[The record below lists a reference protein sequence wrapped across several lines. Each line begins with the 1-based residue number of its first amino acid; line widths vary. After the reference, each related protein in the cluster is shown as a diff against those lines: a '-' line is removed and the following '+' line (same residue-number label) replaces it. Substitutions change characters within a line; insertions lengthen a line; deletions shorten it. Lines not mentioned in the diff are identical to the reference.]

1 VADAKVPCGMRVG
14 REPPRSGGF
23 LLLRYTLIAAT
34 AYLILVEGEFAMPP
48 FGVMLVIAAALASN
62 VAIALLPVRLTSSTW
77 FNAAVIVTDTGWI
90 SLALLTSGRFSAEF
104 FYLYFFVLLLAGMG
118 ENLVLIAAGAVVVCG
133 AYLYVLSSSGEL
145 SFWRSPSLI
154 RLPFIFT
161 AAAFYGYLVDRT
173 RREQRLAVAARTA
186 AQAKSSF
193 LATVSHEI
201 RTPINGVIGWTS
213 LLLDTP
219 LSPEQREYAE
229 GVRRSG
235 EALVSII
242 GDVLDFSKMEAGRVE
257 LEVLPLDVRR
267 LAEDVMALIAEQAD
281 RKGLELACQLD
292 PALPE
297 TLRGDPARLRQV
309 LLNLVGNAVKF
320 TAQGEVVLRIR
331 VAAEAGKSILLRF
344 EVIDTGIG
352 ITAEQRDRL
361 FEPFSQGDSATARK
375 YGGTGLGLAIAKQLV
390 TLMDGDIGVESEPG
404 NGSTFWFTARFARLA
419 PGARCRGAALHPL
432 RVLVVDD
439 NATARAV
446 LDEQLLGWG
455 MRSTGVPDG
464 PTALACLQE
473 AVEESD
479 PYAVVI
485 IDAQMPGMNGFELA
499 HAMEALPVLSATPVV
514 LLTTVTQR
522 EQAEARRPASAVA
535 TLTKPVREAPLRE
548 CLASVAEAG
557 AVNAEWSARR
567 SRRAAG
573 S

>member
-1 VADAKVPCGMRVG
+1 MGEGKVPCVMRTG
-14 REPPRSGGF
+14 KALPRGGGF

-34 AYLILVEGEFAMPP
+34 AYLILVEGEFSMPP

-62 VAIALLPVRLTSSTW
+62 VAIALLPVRLTGSTW

-90 SLALLTSGRFSAEF
+90 SLALLSSGRFSAEF

-118 ENLVLIAAGAVVVCG
+118 ENLVLIAVGAVVVCG
-133 AYLYVLSSSGEL
+133 AYLYVLSYSGGL

-173 RREQRLAVAARTA
+173 RREERLAVEARTA

-213 LLLDTP
+213 LLLDTS

-242 GDVLDFSKMEAGRVE
+242 GDILDFSKMEAGRVE

-267 LAEDVMALIAEQAD
+267 LVEDVMALIAEQAH
-281 RKGLELACQLD
+281 RKGLELACHVD
-292 PALPE
+292 PLVPE
-297 TLRGDPARLRQV
+297 SLRGDPGRLRQV
-309 LLNLVGNAVKF
+309 LLNLIGNAVKF
-320 TAQGEVVLRIR
+320 TADGEVVLRVG
-331 VAAEAGKSILLRF
+331 VAGEAGKTVLLRF
-344 EVIDTGIG
+344 EVTDTGIG
-352 ITAEQRDRL
+352 INAEQRERL
-361 FEPFSQGDSATARK
+361 FQPFSQGDSATGRK

-390 TLMDGDIGVESEPG
+390 ALMDGDIGVESEPG
-404 NGSTFWFTARFARLA
+404 NGSTFWFTARFVRGV
-419 PGARCRGAALHPL
+419 PGVKRPGAALPPL

-439 NATARAV
+439 NAASRAA
-446 LDEQLLGWG
+446 LDEWLLGWG
-455 MRSTGVPDG
+455 MRSTGVSDAPA
-464 PTALACLQE
+464 ALARLQE
-473 AVEESD
+473 AADEGD
-479 PYAVVI
+479 PYAVAIV
-485 IDAQMPGMNGFELA
+485 DVQMPGMSGLELA
-499 HAMEALPVLSATPVV
+499 RAIEGSPALAGTRIV

-522 EQAEARRPASAVA
+522 EQVEWRRPASAVA
-535 TLTKPVREAPLRE
+535 TLTKPVRELGLRD
-548 CLASVAEAG
+548 CLASMAETGVVSAG
-557 AVNAEWSARR
+557 WSARR
-567 SRRAAG
+567 SLRAAG